1 MKPSVIIKKHS
12 YNKLGDTMKEKSK
25 ILDYVYERESIE
37 DVQTYILTKDDE
49 SFFLIPQNHFYFSI
63 LGEKTI
69 DKLTSR
75 GYLSMEELNEK
86 YTDVTIT
93 KQNIKTKKR
102 R

>member
-1 MKPSVIIKKHS
+1 MK
-12 YNKLGDTMKEKSK
+12 GKSK

-37 DVQTYILTKDDE
+37 DVQTYILTKENE
-49 SFFLIPQNHFYFSI
+49 SFLLIPQNHFYFSI

-75 GYLSMEELNEK
+75 GYLSMEELYEK
-86 YTDVTIT
+86 YSDVTIT
-93 KQNIKTKKR
+93 KQNVKIKKR